1 MGWVALCTLLA
12 LSQGLSIFEGQIS
25 NFFPTGFSTG
35 IILLLL
41 FFISHSFIIKKFI
54 MYIRQFREA
63 SCNQELTVFIS
74 SGVVW
79 LIIFV
84 LFLSWIIFFVFVET
98 LALVDRAVV

>member
-12 LSQGLSIFEGQIS
+12 LSQRLSIFEGQIS

-41 FFISHSFIIKKFI
+41 FFISHSFFIIKKFI

-63 SCNQELTVFIS
+63 SCNQELTVFIT

-84 LFLSWIIFFVFVET
+84 LFLP
-98 LALVDRAVV
+98 

>member
-41 FFISHSFIIKKFI
+41 FFISHSFIIKKI
-54 MYIRQFREA
+54 H
-63 SCNQELTVFIS
+63 NVH
-74 SGVVW
+74 
-79 LIIFV
+79 
-84 LFLSWIIFFVFVET
+84 
-98 LALVDRAVV
+98 